1 MARLWNRERRVR
13 VQVCRQ
19 GRFSFFLLLLYFTEP
34 FCCIHIHSGFF
45 LYTYVNCV
53 LYMYLDCNIMM
64 EMNSIEPR
72 LLLTNLKSKKI
83 IEDLLT
89 CSKCLLVFKISKKDA
104 EKKGLHAGRKSPH
117 DSEMLEIFKRRRI
130 MIMVVVH

>member
-1 MARLWNRERRVR
+1 M
-13 VQVCRQ
+13 
-19 GRFSFFLLLLYFTEP
+19 
-34 FCCIHIHSGFF
+34 
-45 LYTYVNCV
+45 
-53 LYMYLDCNIMM
+53 MM

-83 IEDLLT
+83 LIEDLLT
-89 CSKCLLVFKISKKDA
+89 YSKCLLVFKISKKDA